1 MVTGEQESATNPE
14 PEDPQHPK
22 STDVESQS
30 GDETVQDLENQLG
43 EDEQEALAEEEAN
56 TSEED
61 FSQLGREAL
70 YERLKT
76 LSQDENPLQVNRKVQ
91 DIKDYFEV
99 HLERDYQQQLQ
110 NFLAEGNDEMDFK
123 PKPDP
128 LKEDFYKLYKDFKKR
143 RDAQIEKLNRDREAN
158 LKAKREIL
166 DQMKYLTDNLEQEP
180 NSIQRFR
187 QLQDE
192 WRQIGQVP
200 KQEIGNLREAYR
212 FYVKRFYDS
221 QSIYR
226 EFKELDR
233 QKNRDRKYQLIQQL
247 ESLAQASDDR
257 LIQRETRRVEDE
269 WHRVGPVPEADQSQ
283 VEERFQEAMKAAE
296 AQKEKLEAAI
306 KEQEAQNLKDKWAIV
321 EKIKA
326 FINFESDRPK
336 DWVAKNDEL
345 SELINQWKAIGYV
358 PRDQKAEVTQA
369 FNEAVKAFNHKK
381 NQFFKNKKQERAQN
395 LQRKREI
402 IEEAQQLLEPEDF
415 KSAKEQVFALQR
427 EWKNLGRVPGK
438 ESDKLWNQ
446 FRQICDQFFDNLGRH
461 YEEKQKAEEA
471 NLKAKEELCAEIEEA
486 ANQALENPEEKIQEF
501 QEKWEAIGYVPF
513 KEKDRI
519 RKRYHK
525 AIESLLKQSEQQDD
539 GQSNSEL
546 KRYQL
551 RVKEWQAK
559 GDQDSMK
566 SEERKL
572 QKQLN
577 NLSDEITQ
585 LEENIALFG
594 HTSGAQQLAQQY
606 QEKLQRLQESYQ
618 QVKEKL
624 SLLKSL

>member
-1 MVTGEQESATNPE
+1 MVTGEQESAMNTE
-14 PEDPQHPK
+14 PENSQQQK
-22 STDVESQS
+22 ATDVESQS
-30 GDETVQDLENQLG
+30 GDDTVQDLESQLG
-43 EDEQEALAEEEAN
+43 EDEQEALAEEEAH
-56 TSEED
+56 TVEED
-61 FSQLGREAL
+61 FSQLDQETL
-70 YERLKT
+70 YERLKS
-76 LSQDENPLQVNRKVQ
+76 LSQHENPLEVNRKVQ

-99 HLERDYQQQLQ
+99 HLEQDYQQQLQ

-123 PKPDP
+123 PKTNP
-128 LKEDFYKLYKDFKKR
+128 LKEDFYKLYTDFKKR
-143 RDAQIEKLNRDREAN
+143 RDAQIEKLNRDRETN
-158 LKAKREIL
+158 LKSKREIL

-187 QLQDE
+187 QLQDQ

-200 KQEIGNLREAYR
+200 KQEIGNLRESYR

-226 EFKELDR
+226 AFKELDR
-233 QKNRDRKYQLIQQL
+233 KKNRDRKNQLIEQL
-247 ESLAQASDDR
+247 ENLAKASDDR

-269 WHRVGPVPEADQSQ
+269 WHRVGPVPEADQTKI
-283 VEERFQEAMKAAE
+283 EERFQEAMQAAE
-296 AQKEKLEAAI
+296 TQREKLRAAI
-306 KEQEAQNLKDKWAIV
+306 REQEEQNLKDKWAIV

-326 FINFESDRPK
+326 FASFESDRPK

-345 SELINQWKAIGYV
+345 SELINQWKSIGYV

-369 FNEAVKAFNHKK
+369 FNEAVKAFNHRK
-381 NQFFKNKKQERAQN
+381 NQFFKNKKQERARN
-395 LQRKREI
+395 LQRKREML
-402 IEEAQQLLEPEDF
+402 EEAQQLLEPEDF

-438 ESDKLWNQ
+438 ASDRLWNR
-446 FRQICDQFFDNLGRH
+446 FREICDQFFDNLGRH
-461 YEEKQKAEEA
+461 YQEKQKTEEA
-471 NLKAKEELCAEIEEA
+471 NLKAKEELCAAIEEA
-486 ANQALENPEEKIQEF
+486 AEQKLENPEDKIQEF

-525 AIESLLKQSEQQDD
+525 AIESLLNQSEQHDK
-539 GQSNSEL
+539 GHNPEL

-551 RVKEWQAK
+551 RVKEWKSK
-559 GDQDSMK
+559 GDKDSIK

-585 LEENIALFG
+585 LEENIELFG
-594 HTSGAQQLAQQY
+594 HSSGAQQLAQQY
-606 QEKLQRLQESYQ
+606 QEKLDRLQESYQ

-624 SLLKSL
+624 SLLKSQ